1 MDFIPQLSARIGLAD
16 VKMLVALVPTDLLMQ
31 YIHHPDRVVSNN
43 AAWVMTHKPD
53 SEIRTLPQDEIIDII
68 LTTTQVTL
76 RRLCLNLVDRQIIAA
91 ESIRTD
97 FLDFCLLHMTL
108 PDEPVGVQALCM
120 KLARRMCAFYPE
132 LEQEFQQTLRLMH
145 AEHYKPGLV
154 HLIKKFL
161 IV

>member
-1 MDFIPQLSARIGLAD
+1 MDFTPQLSTRIGLAD
-16 VKMLVALVPTDLLMQ
+16 VKMLVALIPTDQLLQ
-31 YIHHPDRVVSNN
+31 YIYHSDPVVANN

-53 SEIRTLPQDEIIDII
+53 SEIRTLPQYDLIDLI
-68 LTTTQVTL
+68 LTTTQVSL
-76 RRLCLNLVDRQIIAA
+76 RRLCLNLVDRQTITA

-108 PDEPVGVQALCM
+108 PEEPTGVQALCM

-145 AEHYKPGLV
+145 PEHYKPGLV
-154 HLIKKFL
+154 HLIKKFQ